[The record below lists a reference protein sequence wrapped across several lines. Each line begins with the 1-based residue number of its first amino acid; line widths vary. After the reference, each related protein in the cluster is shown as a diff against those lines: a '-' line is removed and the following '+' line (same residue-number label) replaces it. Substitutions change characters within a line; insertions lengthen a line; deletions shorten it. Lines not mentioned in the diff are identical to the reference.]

1 MKRLSQML
9 LSAACLVTA
18 FATFL
23 AVCVPAASAQEKYPS
38 RPVRVMVPYAPGG
51 ATDITARIIADGFQR
66 ITGQPMLVINK
77 PGAYGLLAIE
87 EIIHGA
93 PDGYT
98 VMVGNVST
106 NAITPVL
113 YAKKI
118 SADYLKSVVAVTN
131 LIDVPEFL
139 VVTTANDFPV
149 KTLPELID
157 YTKKNP
163 GKIHYGS
170 VGVGSYPHYD
180 MAYFAKKAG
189 DLDMVHL
196 PNKNGASGMTQD
208 LLRGDIQT
216 AFMNVAS
223 AAGQVQAGKFRPLV
237 IVARERLPDFPNVPT
252 MKEAGYADVG
262 TIAWNALFA
271 SAETPKPVQQA
282 LFEAIN
288 KTLKDPQTV
297 EKLNKQ
303 NFNIVPS
310 KSLAEA
316 QTWLGGEMKHWE
328 TITTAVKIEIPQ

>member
-1 MKRLSQML
+1 MKRLGPIF
-9 LSAACLVTA
+9 LSAVC
-18 FATFL
+18 FAASL
-23 AVCVPAASAQEKYPS
+23 AVATASAQEKYPN
-38 RPVRVMVPYAPGG
+38 RPIKVMVPYGPGG
-51 ATDITARIIADGFQR
+51 ATDITARIVADGFQR

-87 EIIHGA
+87 EVIHA
-93 PDGYT
+93 TPDGYT

-113 YAKKI
+113 FNNKL
-118 SADYLKSVVAVTN
+118 SADYLKSVAAVSN

-139 VVTTANDFPV
+139 VVTAANDFPA

-163 GKIHYGS
+163 GKVRYGS

-180 MAYFAKKAG
+180 MAYFAKRAG
-189 DLDMVHL
+189 ELDMQHL
-196 PNKNGASGMTQD
+196 PNKAGAAGMVQD
-208 LLRGDIQT
+208 ILRGDIQA

-223 AAGQVQAGKFRPLV
+223 AAGQVQAGKIRPLV
-237 IVARERLPDFPNVPT
+237 IVARERLSDYPNVPT

-262 TIAWNALFA
+262 TIAWNALFT
-271 SAETPKPVQQA
+271 SAEVPKPVQQA
-282 LFEAIN
+282 LFDAIQ
-288 KTLKDPQTV
+288 KTLKDPDTV
-297 EKLNKQ
+297 DKLNKQ

-310 KSLAEA
+310 KSLGEA
-316 QTWLGGEMKHWE
+316 KSWLGGEMKHWE